1 MLTVRVEKAD
11 EKNKVI
17 CLVFMFPSSVMA
29 LKLPRKVHF
38 LQFSADF
45 SKTPESVKE
54 IYILHLK
61 VFTTLFQKM
70 IWFIGSF
77 ISTVHEILEIK
88 ISKKMVTQQKFNNI
102 T

>member
-11 EKNKVI
+11 EKNEVI
-17 CLVFMFPSSVMA
+17 FLVFMFPSSVMA
-29 LKLPRKVHF
+29 LRLPRKVPF

-45 SKTPESVKE
+45 SKTPECVKA

-70 IWFIGSF
+70 IWFIG
-77 ISTVHEILEIK
+77 I
-88 ISKKMVTQQKFNNI
+88 
-102 T
+102 

>member
-11 EKNKVI
+11 EKNEVI

-29 LKLPRKVHF
+29 LRLPRKMPF

-45 SKTPESVKE
+45 SKTPESVKA

-70 IWFIGSF
+70 IWFIG
-77 ISTVHEILEIK
+77 I
-88 ISKKMVTQQKFNNI
+88 
-102 T
+102 